1 MSRVYAFRLLIA
13 ILALFLA
20 LRHGP
25 PTAVMALVG
34 HEAGMGLW
42 YWAGLGAATECVI
55 DPGRH
60 HFDVIEGLADPASP
74 LMRRLL
80 GYSG

>member
-1 MSRVYAFRLLIA
+1 MESGGAEASRI
-13 ILALFLA
+13 
-20 LRHGP
+20 HP
-25 PTAVMALVG
+25 PGSGWRMRG
-34 HEAGMGLW
+34 
-42 YWAGLGAATECVI
+42 AGLGAATECVI

-80 GYSG
+80 DYSG